1 MAELSSA
8 KRRLTGNSGKAIPPP
23 IKNVAWPSLNL
34 PETFRSGSLSEN
46 RGQRSLLNTFP
57 FNQQELDDPRDQ
69 AAGKVVDIV
78 QEEAVEKVSEDEARS
93 QEGLQ
98 VSTSSVDLETRDS
111 RQGEDDLEVGFAAVA
126 AAAPG
131 EDGKRCIDKVQ
142 MVEETIY
149 DEVVQ

>member
-1 MAELSSA
+1 M
-8 KRRLTGNSGKAIPPP
+8 P
-23 IKNVAWPSLNL
+23 VAPVTNIRY
-34 PETFRSGSLSEN
+34 E
-46 RGQRSLLNTFP
+46 RSLLNTFP

-93 QEGLQ
+93 QEGVQ
-98 VSTSSVDLETRDS
+98 ASTSSVDLETRDS
-111 RQGEDDLEVGFAAVA
+111 RQGEDDLKVGFAAVA

-142 MVEETIY
+142 MVEETVY
-149 DEVVQ
+149 DDVVLCDHSYDKRCHTTYTTSYESQQ

>member
-1 MAELSSA
+1 MQLSFLLLLAELSSA
-8 KRRLTGNSGKAIPPP
+8 KRRLTGNSGKAIPSP

-78 QEEAVEKVSEDEARS
+78 QEEAVEKVSEDEARFLDIRS
-93 QEGLQ
+93 QWW
-98 VSTSSVDLETRDS
+98 
-111 RQGEDDLEVGFAAVA
+111 
-126 AAAPG
+126 
-131 EDGKRCIDKVQ
+131 
-142 MVEETIY
+142 
-149 DEVVQ
+149 